1 MKTRR
6 ASPKSDINPGTVS
19 APRRTPPVVMD
30 VLPWP
35 SGYGFTGGDS
45 WWRHVFSQSER
56 ERLDNL
62 IGLALLDN
70 QVCEQLVTK
79 RDPTLLSV
87 FGLSKQTQD
96 WLKSL
101 QAGTLK
107 ELAQLIVA
115 ATKPRHYDAAPSGAA

>member
-6 ASPKSDINPGTVS
+6 ASPKSDIKPGTVS
-19 APRRTPPVVMD
+19 ASRHTPSVVMD

-35 SGYGFTGGDS
+35 SGYGFGGRDN

-56 ERLDNL
+56 E
-62 IGLALLDN
+62 
-70 QVCEQLVTK
+70 LVTK
-79 RDPTLLSV
+79 RDPALLSV

-115 ATKPRHYDAAPSGAA
+115 ATKPRHYDVARSGAA

>member
-1 MKTRR
+1 
-6 ASPKSDINPGTVS
+6 
-19 APRRTPPVVMD
+19 MD

-35 SGYGFTGGDS
+35 SGYGFTGGDT
-45 WWRHVFSQSER
+45 WWRNVVSQSER

-70 QVCEQLVTK
+70 EVCDQLVSK
-79 RDPTLLSV
+79 RDSTLLSV

-115 ATKPRHYDAAPSGAA
+115 ATKPHHFEAAPCGAA